1 MQIFAATYTP
11 LKKDNSFNPAVID
24 VYANHLK
31 ENDLSGI
38 FVNGSTGD
46 FASLTIAERKEQLEA
61 WANNKK
67 GLKLINHV
75 GDISLKNA
83 IDLAKHSRDKAD
95 AIAAIAPFYFKPG
108 NLGQLIEYCSK
119 IAAAAPQLPFYFY
132 HLPVLTNVNFDMQ
145 EFLKKA
151 IAEIPNF
158 QGIKFTENN
167 LVAFQEVNGSAKGKD
182 IFFGVDEAFLPAVA
196 AGSKGAVGSTFNHLM
211 PLYANI
217 LRAIEEGDFN
227 EAQKLQRLSISFVK
241 TLDQYGGFN
250 GGGKSFMRAL
260 GVDCGPSRFPHTTL
274 KNKQIDD
281 VIASFTKLGLDKYL
295 KISDTVK

>member
-11 LKKDNSFNPAVID
+11 LKEDNTFNPKVID

-38 FVNGSTGD
+38 FINGSTGD

-61 WANNKK
+61 WSDKKK

-83 IDLAKHSRDKAD
+83 MDLAEHSQDKAD

-108 NLGQLIEYCSK
+108 NLDQLIEYCSK
-119 IAAAAPQLPFYFY
+119 IAASAPQLPFYFY

-145 EFLKKA
+145 AFLKKA
-151 IAEIPNF
+151 VAEIPNF

-167 LVAFQEVNGSAKGKD
+167 LVAFQEVNASAENKD
-182 IFFGVDEAFLPAVA
+182 IFFGVDEVFLPAVA

-211 PLYANI
+211 PLYTKI
-217 LRAIEEGDFN
+217 LKAVKNGHLD
-227 EAQKLQRLSISFVK
+227 EAQKLQSLSINFVK

-274 KNKQIDD
+274 NNKQIDE
-281 VIASFTKLGLDKYL
+281 VVATFAKLGLDKYL
-295 KISDTVK
+295 NIIETAK

>member
-11 LKKDNSFNPAVID
+11 LKEDNTFNPEIID
-24 VYANHLK
+24 LYASRLK

-38 FVNGSTGD
+38 FINGSTGD

-61 WANNKK
+61 WSDKKK

-83 IDLAKHSRDKAD
+83 MDLAEHSQDKAD

-108 NLGQLIEYCSK
+108 NLDQLIEYCSK
-119 IAAAAPQLPFYFY
+119 IAASAPQLPFYFY

-145 EFLKKA
+145 AFLKKA
-151 IAEIPNF
+151 VAEIPNF

-167 LVAFQEVNGSAKGKD
+167 LVAFQEVNASAENKD
-182 IFFGVDEAFLPAVA
+182 IFFGVDEVFLPAVA

-211 PLYANI
+211 PLYTKI
-217 LRAIEEGDFN
+217 LKAVKNGHLD
-227 EAQKLQRLSISFVK
+227 EAQKLQSLSINFVK

-274 KNKQIDD
+274 NNKQIDE
-281 VIASFTKLGLDKYL
+281 VVATFAKLGLDKYL
-295 KISDTVK
+295 NIIETAK

>member
-11 LKKDNSFNPAVID
+11 LKEDNTFNPEIID
-24 VYANHLK
+24 LYASRLK

-38 FVNGSTGD
+38 FINGSTGD

-61 WANNKK
+61 WSDKKK

-83 IDLAKHSRDKAD
+83 MDLAGHSKDKAD
-95 AIAAIAPFYFKPG
+95 AIAAIAPFYFKPA

-119 IAAAAPQLPFYFY
+119 IAACAPQLPFYFY
-132 HLPVLTNVNFDMQ
+132 HLPALTNVNFDMQ
-145 EFLKKA
+145 AFLKKA
-151 IAEIPNF
+151 ITEIPNF

-167 LVAFQEVNGSAKGKD
+167 LVAFQEVNGSAQNKD
-182 IFFGVDEAFLPAVA
+182 IFFGVDEVFLPAVA

-211 PLYANI
+211 PLYIKI
-217 LRAIEEGDFN
+217 LKAIEEGNFN
-227 EAQKLQRLSISFVK
+227 EAQKLQRLSITFVK

-274 KNKQIDD
+274 NNKQMDE
-281 VIASFTKLGLDKYL
+281 VIATFTKLGLDKYL
-295 KISDTVK
+295 NIIETVK

>member
-11 LKKDNSFNPAVID
+11 FKKDSTFNSEVIGT
-24 VYANHLK
+24 YANHLK

-38 FVNGSTGD
+38 FINGSTGD
-46 FASLTIAERKEQLEA
+46 FASLTITERKEQLEA
-61 WANNKK
+61 WADKK
-67 GLKLINHV
+67 KDLKLINHV

-83 IDLAKHSRDKAD
+83 IDLAKHSQDKAD
-95 AIAAIAPFYFKPG
+95 AIAAIAPFYFKPA
-108 NLGQLIEYCSK
+108 NLDQLIEYCSK
-119 IAAAAPQLPFYFY
+119 IAASAPQLPFYFY

-145 EFLKKA
+145 VFLKKA

-167 LVAFQEVNGSAKGKD
+167 LVAFQEVKGNAKEKD

-196 AGSKGAVGSTFNHLM
+196 AGSKGAVGSTYNHLM
-211 PLYANI
+211 PLYNEI
-217 LRAIEEGDFN
+217 LRAVEEGNFN
-227 EAQKLQRLSISFVK
+227 EAQKLQRLSINFVK

-274 KNKQIDD
+274 NDDQINE
-281 VIASFTKLGLDKYL
+281 VLTKFSKLGLDKYL
-295 KISDTVK
+295 KIKDTVK